1 MTDGV
6 NGLSQGTD
14 IPSPQPNV
22 PVQQQAQQ
30 APTPVAQSDERSFRQ
45 SEVNEIVKRAKND
58 AVETYKRLHAEQ
70 PQYAQQKYGEPVYP
84 NTVNTNAF
92 NEDTYRKIALE
103 EAKRHLEEVKQ
114 DALRQ
119 SQDEMAK
126 RTVQNFFAKT
136 GKGREKYQDFD
147 QVTGDVDLG
156 RFPNVVQLLGEYI
169 DNSDDVFY
177 ELGKDRIKL
186 ANLEMLAERSP
197 NDAIVSAK
205 KLSKSIKDN
214 ESASKIRFPNGPLSQ
229 MRPSNTGTD
238 TGAMSV
244 SDFRKKYRG

>member
-1 MTDGV
+1 MTEGV
-6 NGLSQGTD
+6 NGLSQGND
-14 IPSPQPNV
+14 IPSSQPTT
-22 PVQQQAQQ
+22 P
-30 APTPVAQSDERSFRQ
+30 APTQGAQEAPRVQEERSFRQ

-58 AVETYKRLHAEQ
+58 AVETYRRLNAEQ
-70 PQYAQQKYGEPVYP
+70 PQYAQQKYGDYTPSQ
-84 NTVNTNAF
+84 TVNNTF
-92 NEDTYRKIALE
+92 NEDSYRKIAAE
-103 EAKRHLEEVKQ
+103 EAKRHLEEVRQ

-119 SQDEMAK
+119 SQDEQAK

-156 RFPNVVQLLGEYI
+156 RFPNVVQLLSEFVE
-169 DNSDDVFY
+169 NSDDVFY

-186 ANLEMLAERSP
+186 ANLEQLANLSP
-197 NDAIVSAK
+197 NDAIVQARR
-205 KLSKSIKDN
+205 LSQSIKDN
-214 ESASKIRFPNGPLSQ
+214 QASQKVRFPNEPLSQ

-244 SDFRKKYRG
+244 GDYRKKYKV

>member
-6 NGLSQGTD
+6 NGLSQGSD
-14 IPSPQPNV
+14 IPSQPV
-22 PVQQQAQQ
+22 PSLETQAQS
-30 APTPVAQSDERSFRQ
+30 APTPMSQDERSFRQ

-70 PQYAQQKYGEPVYP
+70 PQYAQQKYGDT
-84 NTVNTNAF
+84 NTAHGFSEEN
-92 NEDTYRKIALE
+92 YRKIAAE
-103 EAKRHLEEVKQ
+103 EAKRHLEQVRQ
-114 DALRQ
+114 DALQ
-119 SQDEMAK
+119 ESQNESAK

-136 GKGREKYQDFD
+136 VKGREKYQDFD

-197 NDAIVSAK
+197 NDAISHAK
-205 KLSKSIKDN
+205 RLSQSIKDN
-214 ESASKIRFPNGPLSQ
+214 QSAVKTRVPNEPLSQ
-229 MRPSNTGTD
+229 LRPSTTGTD
-238 TGAMSV
+238 TGALSV
-244 SDFRKKYRG
+244 SDYRKKYRV

>member
-6 NGLSQGTD
+6 NGLSQGID
-14 IPSPQPNV
+14 IPSSQPNSNT
-22 PVQQQAQQ
+22 QQAQA
-30 APTPVAQSDERSFRQ
+30 APTQVVSEERSFRQ

-58 AVETYKRLHAEQ
+58 AVDTYRRLNAEQ
-70 PQYAQQKYGEPVYP
+70 PQYAQQKYGDMSNQ
-84 NTVNTNAF
+84 NTVNNHAF
-92 NEDTYRKIALE
+92 NEENYRKIASE
-103 EAKRHLEEVKQ
+103 EAKRHLEEVRQ

-119 SQDEMAK
+119 SQDERAQ

-136 GKGREKYQDFD
+136 KTGREKYQDFD

-169 DNSDDVFY
+169 ENSEDVFY

-186 ANLEMLAERSP
+186 SNLEALANMSP
-197 NDAIVSAK
+197 NDAIVQARR
-205 KLSKSIKDN
+205 LSQSIKDN
-214 ESASKIRFPNGPLSQ
+214 QSAAKMRFPNEPLSQ

-238 TGAMSV
+238 SGAMSV
-244 SDFRKKYRG
+244 GDYRKKYKV

>member
-6 NGLSQGTD
+6 NGLSQGSD
-14 IPSPQPNV
+14 IPSQPSSSA
-22 PVQQQAQQ
+22 QAQAHE
-30 APTPVAQSDERSFRQ
+30 APTPVSQDERSFRQ

-58 AVETYKRLHAEQ
+58 AVDTYKRLHAEQ
-70 PQYAQQKYGEPVYP
+70 PAYAQQKYGDS
-84 NTVNTNAF
+84 NTVNNSNF
-92 NEDTYRKIALE
+92 SEENYRKIAAE
-103 EAKRHLEEVKQ
+103 EAKRHFEEVRQ
-114 DALRQ
+114 DALQQ
-119 SQDEMAK
+119 SQNESAK

-136 GKGREKYQDFD
+136 VKGREKYQDFD

-197 NDAIVSAK
+197 NDAISHAK
-205 KLSKSIKDN
+205 RLSQSIKDN
-214 ESASKIRFPNGPLSQ
+214 YSASKTRFPNEPLSQ
-229 MRPSNTGTD
+229 LKPSTTGTD
-238 TGAMSV
+238 SGALSV
-244 SDFRKKYRG
+244 GDYRKKYRV

>member
-6 NGLSQGTD
+6 QGLSQGTD
-14 IPSPQPNV
+14 IPSQPHSST
-22 PVQQQAQQ
+22 QAQAQ
-30 APTPVAQSDERSFRQ
+30 VAPTPVSQDERSFRQ

-70 PQYAQQKYGEPVYP
+70 PQYAQQKYGESQSPATI
-84 NTVNTNAF
+84 NNS
-92 NEDTYRKIALE
+92 TYSEENYRRIAAE
-103 EAKRHLEEVKQ
+103 EAKRHFEEVRQ
-114 DALRQ
+114 DALQQ
-119 SQDEMAK
+119 SQNESAK

-136 GKGREKYQDFD
+136 VKGREKYQDFD

-197 NDAIVSAK
+197 NDAISHAR
-205 KLSKSIKDN
+205 KLSQSIKDN
-214 ESASKIRFPNGPLSQ
+214 NSANVRFPKEPLSQ
-229 MRPSNTGTD
+229 LKPSTTGTD
-238 TGAMSV
+238 SGALSV
-244 SDFRKKYRG
+244 GDYRKKYRV